1 MRGRWS
7 KFLKRKQKPQNSHF
21 RETKGCAIRR
31 RCSNHFR
38 DFDKMI
44 TGRGLTPGN
53 FGVYLTYVRLMKL
66 IFIAGFV
73 AVLAAYSFDCGAAM
87 TPEQAMKCCDSMPCS
102 SQGQHGQDCCN
113 TMPSAQASFVQPAP
127 VAHASFVPIVFA
139 LLRTLVD
146 AHDRDSSARVIAAFA
161 HDPPVSLLSASAP
174 LRI

>member
-1 MRGRWS
+1 
-7 KFLKRKQKPQNSHF
+7 
-21 RETKGCAIRR
+21 
-31 RCSNHFR
+31 
-38 DFDKMI
+38 MI

-66 IFIAGFV
+66 IFLAGFV

-113 TMPSAQASFVQPAP
+113 TMPSAHASFVQPTP
-127 VAHASFVPIVFA
+127 VSHSFVPIVFA
-139 LLRTLVD
+139 LPRTLVD
-146 AHDRDSSARVIAAFA
+146 THDRDSSARVVAAFA
-161 HDPPVSLLSASAP
+161 HDPPVSLLSASVP

>member
-1 MRGRWS
+1 
-7 KFLKRKQKPQNSHF
+7 
-21 RETKGCAIRR
+21 
-31 RCSNHFR
+31 
-38 DFDKMI
+38 
-44 TGRGLTPGN
+44 LTPDN
-53 FGVYLTYVRLMKL
+53 FGGYLVYVRLMKL
-66 IFIAGFV
+66 IFLAGFV

-113 TMPSAQASFVQPAP
+113 TMPSAQASFVQPTS

-146 AHDRDSSARVIAAFA
+146 VHDRDSSARVIAAFA

>member
-1 MRGRWS
+1 MLDS
-7 KFLKRKQKPQNSHF
+7 SRKKM
-21 RETKGCAIRR
+21 
-31 RCSNHFR
+31 SNHFR
-38 DFDKMI
+38 AFDKMI

-53 FGVYLTYVRLMKL
+53 FGGYLIYVRLMKL
-66 IFIAGFV
+66 IFLAAFV

-113 TMPSAQASFVQPAP
+113 TMPSAQASFVQPTS
-127 VAHASFVPIVFA
+127 VGHASFVPIVFA

-146 AHDRDSSARVIAAFA
+146 AHDRDSSARVVAAFA

>member
-1 MRGRWS
+1 MVKVFEKEAENS
-7 KFLKRKQKPQNSHF
+7 KRASFRKTQ
-21 RETKGCAIRR
+21 GCSIRPDR

-44 TGRGLTPGN
+44 TGRSLTPGD
-53 FGVYLTYVRLMKL
+53 FGGYLVYVRLMKL
-66 IFIAGFV
+66 IFLAGFV

-113 TMPSAQASFVQPAP
+113 TMPSAHASFVQPTS

-146 AHDRDSSARVIAAFA
+146 VHDRDSSARVIAAFA